1 MARMRIDARDAD
13 GRRLGRV
20 ELDETQRPS
29 LVRLVDPANPDD
41 PAKTE
46 EPGRERYLNW
56 EGGLDDAGHLRR
68 CVICG
73 CTSLYRSKALPQ
85 VTPFIVVLAFVGAIV
100 GLLGY
105 ANHPLVLPALVV
117 LLGVDVATLA
127 LARTRL
133 VCYRCG
139 SVYSRCPIARYHRR
153 WARSEAERVHAEREP
168 AEQQVAAPQSS

>member
-1 MARMRIDARDAD
+1 MRIDARDAD

-29 LVRLVDPANPDD
+29 LVRLVDPAKPDD
-41 PAKTE
+41 
-46 EPGRERYLNW
+46 PGRERYLNW
-56 EGGLDDAGHLRR
+56 EGGLDDAGCLRR
-68 CVICG
+68 CVVCG
-73 CTSLYRSKALPQ
+73 CTSLYRTKALPQ
-85 VTPFIVVLAFVGAIV
+85 VTPFVVVLAFVGAIV

-117 LLGVDVATLA
+117 LLAVDVATLV

-153 WARSEAERVHAEREP
+153 WARSEAERVGAEREGAKP
-168 AEQQVAAPQSS
+168 SVAATESA